1 MKDLQ
6 QKRIGLVL
14 SGGGMRGIAHIGVLK
29 ALEEFNIPIHI
40 VSGTS
45 IGAVVG
51 ALYCEGISPDE
62 MLNLFRK
69 ISIFS
74 FRKYT
79 LIKPGLIDTH
89 KFLKDFTAVFQKNDF
104 AHLKTP
110 LIVNSTNIITG
121 KHKIFRE
128 GELFETLLS
137 SFAYPGVFTP
147 IEINDELYVD
157 GGVTNNFPV
166 EPIQWE
172 CDLIIGSYV
181 NPLKEIQKQEVR
193 NSFSVLERV
202 MQITMYN
209 LEVHSFN
216 KADVFI
222 MPTELMQIPIF
233 SLKYI
238 DQTFRFGYNE
248 AKLKIQEFLEDK
260 KRIQANKL

>member
-1 MKDLQ
+1 MKSLQ

-14 SGGGMRGIAHIGVLK
+14 SGGGMRGLAHIGVLK
-29 ALEEFNIPIHI
+29 AIEEFNLPIHI
-40 VSGTS
+40 ISGTS
-45 IGAVVG
+45 IGSIIG
-51 ALYCEGISPDE
+51 ALYCEGISPDD

-79 LIKPGLIDTH
+79 LLKPGLIDTH
-89 KFLKDFTAVFQKNDF
+89 KFLKDFSEVFEEDSF
-104 AHLKTP
+104 EHLKKP

-121 KHKIFRE
+121 KHKLFKE
-128 GELFETLLS
+128 GNLFETLLS

-147 IEINDELYVD
+147 VEINGDLYVD
-157 GGVTNNFPV
+157 GGVTNNFPI

-172 CDLIIGSYV
+172 CDFIIGSYV
-181 NPLKEIQKQEVR
+181 NPLKEIQKKELR

-222 MPTELMQIPIF
+222 MPKELIQIPIF

-238 DQTFRFGYNE
+238 DETFQFGYDE

-260 KRIQANKL
+260 KHIQDNKL